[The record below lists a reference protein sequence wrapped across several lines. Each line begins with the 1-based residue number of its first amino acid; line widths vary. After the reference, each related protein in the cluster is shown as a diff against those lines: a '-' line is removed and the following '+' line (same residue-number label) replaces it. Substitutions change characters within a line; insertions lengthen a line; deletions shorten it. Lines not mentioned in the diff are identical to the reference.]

1 MQAILKEIEVS
12 DFLAKHSSKKIYFL
26 KTDIKGFYDTI
37 DLNTLYAKLEP
48 VIDVNI
54 LQLVKS
60 VINTVTL
67 PSDLP
72 KTSLRQQPRLTGI
85 PQGLAISNILA
96 AIYMI
101 DFDKSIK
108 ISCSPETIYK
118 RYVDD
123 ILILSLSTIN
133 EDYVNQFK
141 RRLIQESVSL
151 QLSPNKTQFG
161 IIGDKYI
168 DYIGYN
174 VISTSIISIRPKN
187 VQIY

>member
-1 MQAILKEIEVS
+1 MQTILKEIEVS

-60 VINTVTL
+60 AINTVTL

-151 QLSPNKTQFG
+151 QLSP
-161 IIGDKYI
+161 
-168 DYIGYN
+168 
-174 VISTSIISIRPKN
+174 R
-187 VQIY
+187 